1 MGAPPAVWSR
11 TVINALSLE
20 ALALQYA
27 ETVSYFPLKLV
38 TTTIQLTEMAV
49 HQVASSSLA
58 THALGL
64 LRFARL
70 YVGMALS
77 LGARPVMT
85 ATA

>member
-1 MGAPPAVWSR
+1 
-11 TVINALSLE
+11 
-20 ALALQYA
+20 
-27 ETVSYFPLKLV
+27 
-38 TTTIQLTEMAV
+38 MAV
-49 HQVASSSLA
+49 LQVASSSLA